1 MNKIFKLI
9 TSISFLFFSINA
21 ALSEENFFN
30 EALKMY
36 QNEKYED
43 ARFMLERNIVFNPK
57 DAKSYLYLAK
67 IYNHEEDQN
76 KEEYNLETTL
86 LIEPNNEEAILML
99 MKIALKKSNYS
110 KVNDLSQTFIKVCK
124 KLCDENNEIQ
134 KSLKNIEPATMSL
147 DQNLNK
153 ILIIDFGSQFTQL
166 IARRIRELGVF
177 SEIVSHKKIKIKHI
191 DKSIKGIILSGGPLN
206 VYEINKYSFDKKII
220 NLSIPILGI
229 CFGHQILSKLNGGRV
244 KQSKH
249 REFGL
254 ANIYKK
260 NESLLIKNF
269 FNKQK
274 SKKVWMSHADQVSKL
289 PKNFKVIASSTNS
302 KFAIVENKL
311 NKFYGIQFHPEVTHT
326 ENGKKLISNFIFL
339 ICKIKRNWSSKDQKI
354 QLIKEVKDQV
364 GSEKVICAL
373 SGGVDSSVVAQLLN
387 KAIGKKLYCIFVNTG
402 LLRKNEEV
410 QVVQTFKKRLKINLI
425 YVNAEKEFLKK
436 LHNVSDPE
444 KKRKIIGNLFIKIFE
459 RYAKKIKNVKFLA
472 QGTLYPDLIESRS
485 VTGSQTSKIKSHHN
499 VGGLPKKMKLK
510 LVEPLKFLFK
520 DEVRKLGLEL
530 NLNKDIISR
539 HPFPGPGLAIRMPGL
554 ITNEKIK
561 ILKEADYYF
570 IQALRDHGLYHKIWQ
585 AYAALLPVK
594 TVGVMG
600 DNRTYEY
607 LCLLRAITSED
618 GMTAD
623 FYEFKKSF
631 METISNKIVN
641 SIRGINRVV
650 YDITSKPPSTIE
662 LE

>member
-1 MNKIFKLI
+1 MI
-9 TSISFLFFSINA
+9 
-21 ALSEENFFN
+21 
-30 EALKMY
+30 
-36 QNEKYED
+36 
-43 ARFMLERNIVFNPK
+43 
-57 DAKSYLYLAK
+57 
-67 IYNHEEDQN
+67 
-76 KEEYNLETTL
+76 
-86 LIEPNNEEAILML
+86 
-99 MKIALKKSNYS
+99 
-110 KVNDLSQTFIKVCK
+110 
-124 KLCDENNEIQ
+124 
-134 KSLKNIEPATMSL
+134 L
-147 DQNLNK
+147 DQSLNK

-177 SEIVSHKKIKIKHI
+177 SEIISHKKIKNKNI
-191 DKSIKGIILSGGPLN
+191 DISIKGIILSGGPLN
-206 VYEINKYSFDKKII
+206 VYEINRYSFDKEILK
-220 NLSIPILGI
+220 NNIPILGI
-229 CFGHQILSKLNGGRV
+229 CFGHQILSKLNGGKV

-254 ANIYKK
+254 ANVYKK
-260 NESLLIKNF
+260 KDSLLIKNF
-269 FNKQK
+269 FNQK
-274 SKKVWMSHADQVSKL
+274 KIHKVWMSHADQVSKL
-289 PKNFKVIASSTNS
+289 PKNFRVIASSQNS
-302 KFAIVENKL
+302 KFAIVEDKT
-311 NKFYGIQFHPEVTHT
+311 NKFYGVQFHPEVTHT
-326 ENGKKLISNFIFL
+326 ENGKKIIKNFIFL
-339 ICKIKRNWSSKDQKI
+339 ICKIKKNWSSKDQKMK
-354 QLIKEVKDQV
+354 LIKEVRNQV
-364 GSEKVICAL
+364 GENKVICAL

-402 LLRKNEEV
+402 LLRKNEEK
-410 QVVQTFKKRLKINLI
+410 QVVDTFKKRLKMNLI

-436 LHNVSDPE
+436 LTNVSDPE

-520 DEVRKLGLEL
+520 DEVRNLGLEL
-530 NLNKDIISR
+530 NLNKEIISR
-539 HPFPGPGLAIRMPGL
+539 HPFPGPGLAIRMPGI
-554 ITNEKIK
+554 ITKEKIN

-570 IQALRDHGLYHKIWQ
+570 IQGLKEHGLYNKIWQ

-631 METISNKIVN
+631 AQMISNKIVN

>member
-1 MNKIFKLI
+1 
-9 TSISFLFFSINA
+9 
-21 ALSEENFFN
+21 
-30 EALKMY
+30 
-36 QNEKYED
+36 
-43 ARFMLERNIVFNPK
+43 
-57 DAKSYLYLAK
+57 
-67 IYNHEEDQN
+67 
-76 KEEYNLETTL
+76 
-86 LIEPNNEEAILML
+86 
-99 MKIALKKSNYS
+99 
-110 KVNDLSQTFIKVCK
+110 
-124 KLCDENNEIQ
+124 
-134 KSLKNIEPATMSL
+134 MSL
-147 DQNLNK
+147 EQNLDK

-177 SEIVSHKKIKIKHI
+177 SEIISHKKIKIK
-191 DKSIKGIILSGGPLN
+191 DLNKSIRGIILSGGPLN

-220 NLSIPILGI
+220 NLDIPILGI
-229 CFGHQILSKLNGGRV
+229 CFGHQILSKLNGGTV

-254 ANIYKK
+254 ANIYRK
-260 NESLLIKNF
+260 NESLLTKNF
-269 FNKQK
+269 FNKK
-274 SKKVWMSHADQVSKL
+274 KLKKVWMSHADQVSKL

-302 KFAIVENKL
+302 KFAIVENKQK
-311 NKFYGIQFHPEVTHT
+311 KFYGIQFHPEVTHT

-339 ICKIKRNWSSKDQKI
+339 ICKMKRNWSSKDQKI
-354 QLIKEVKDQV
+354 QLIKEVKNQV

-402 LLRKNEEV
+402 LLRKDEEL
-410 QVVQTFKKRLKINLI
+410 QVVRTFKKRLKINLI

-459 RYAKKIKNVKFLA
+459 RYSKKIKNVKFLA
-472 QGTLYPDLIESRS
+472 QGTLYPDLIESKS

-499 VGGLPKKMKLK
+499 VGGLPKKMNLQ

-530 NLNKDIISR
+530 NLSQEIISR
-539 HPFPGPGLAIRMPGL
+539 HPFPGPGLAIRMPGV

-607 LCLLRAITSED
+607 MCLLRAITSED

-631 METISNKIVN
+631 MQTVSNKIIN

-650 YDITSKPPSTIE
+650 YDVTSKPPSTIE

>member
-1 MNKIFKLI
+1 
-9 TSISFLFFSINA
+9 
-21 ALSEENFFN
+21 
-30 EALKMY
+30 
-36 QNEKYED
+36 
-43 ARFMLERNIVFNPK
+43 
-57 DAKSYLYLAK
+57 
-67 IYNHEEDQN
+67 
-76 KEEYNLETTL
+76 
-86 LIEPNNEEAILML
+86 
-99 MKIALKKSNYS
+99 
-110 KVNDLSQTFIKVCK
+110 
-124 KLCDENNEIQ
+124 
-134 KSLKNIEPATMSL
+134 MSL
-147 DQNLNK
+147 DQNLDK
-153 ILIIDFGSQFTQL
+153 VVIIDFGSQFTQL

-177 SEIVSHKKIKIKHI
+177 SEIVSHKKIRTVDINH
-191 DKSIKGIILSGGPLN
+191 SVRGIILSGGPLN
-206 VYEINKYSFDKKII
+206 VYQINKYSFDKKILEL
-220 NLSIPILGI
+220 NIPILGI

-254 ANIYKK
+254 ANIFKK
-260 NESLLIKNF
+260 RDSLLTKNF
-269 FNKQK
+269 YGI
-274 SKKVWMSHADQVSKL
+274 KKTKEVWMSHADQVSKL
-289 PKNFKVIASSTNS
+289 PKNFNVIASSTNS
-302 KFAIVENKL
+302 KYAIVENKIK
-311 NKFYGIQFHPEVTHT
+311 KFYGVQFHPEVTHT
-326 ENGKKLISNFIFL
+326 ENGKKLISNFVFL
-339 ICKIKRNWSSKDQKI
+339 ICKVKRNWSLRDQKI
-354 QLIKEVKDQV
+354 KLIKEVRDQV
-364 GSEKVICAL
+364 GTHKVICAL

-402 LLRKNEEV
+402 LLRKNEET
-410 QVVQTFKKRLKINLI
+410 QVVRTFKKKLKMNLI
-425 YVNAEKEFLKK
+425 YVNAEKEFLVK
-436 LHNVSDPE
+436 LKNVSDPE

-472 QGTLYPDLIESRS
+472 QGTLYPDLIESKS

-499 VGGLPKKMKLK
+499 VGGLPKKMNLK

-530 NLNKDIISR
+530 KLSKEIISR
-539 HPFPGPGLAIRMPGL
+539 HPFPGPGLAIRMPGI

-570 IQALRDHGLYHKIWQ
+570 IQALREYGLYHKIWQ

-623 FYEFKKSF
+623 FFEFRKSF
-631 METISNKIVN
+631 MQTISNKIVN

-650 YDITSKPPSTIE
+650 YDVTSKPPSTIE

>member
-1 MNKIFKLI
+1 MILNHN
-9 TSISFLFFSINA
+9 IS
-21 ALSEENFFN
+21 
-30 EALKMY
+30 
-36 QNEKYED
+36 
-43 ARFMLERNIVFNPK
+43 R
-57 DAKSYLYLAK
+57 
-67 IYNHEEDQN
+67 
-76 KEEYNLETTL
+76 
-86 LIEPNNEEAILML
+86 
-99 MKIALKKSNYS
+99 
-110 KVNDLSQTFIKVCK
+110 
-124 KLCDENNEIQ
+124 
-134 KSLKNIEPATMSL
+134 
-147 DQNLNK
+147 

-177 SEIVSHKKIKIKHI
+177 SEIISHKKIKLKDI
-191 DKSIKGIILSGGPLN
+191 DEAIKGIVLSGGPLN
-206 VYEINKYSFDKKII
+206 VYQINKYSFDKKIL
-220 NLSIPILGI
+220 NLDIPVLGI
-229 CFGHQILSKLNGGRV
+229 CFGHQILSKLNGGSV

-260 NESLLIKNF
+260 SDSLLTNNF
-269 FNKQK
+269 FTKQK
-274 SKKVWMSHADQVSKL
+274 YKKVWMSHADQVSKL
-289 PKNFKVIASSTNS
+289 PKNFKVVASSINS
-302 KFAIVENKL
+302 KFAIVENKIK
-311 NKFYGIQFHPEVTHT
+311 KFYGVQFHPEVTHT
-326 ENGKKLISNFIFL
+326 ENGKKVISNFIFL

-354 QLIKEVKDQV
+354 QLIRDIKKQV

-410 QVVQTFKKRLKINLI
+410 QVIQTFKKRLKMNLI
-425 YVNAEKEFLKK
+425 YVNAKEEFIKK
-436 LHNVSDPE
+436 LKNVTDPE

-530 NLNKDIISR
+530 NLSKDIISR

-554 ITNEKIK
+554 ITSEKIQ

-631 METISNKIVN
+631 METISNKIIN

>member
-1 MNKIFKLI
+1 
-9 TSISFLFFSINA
+9 
-21 ALSEENFFN
+21 
-30 EALKMY
+30 
-36 QNEKYED
+36 
-43 ARFMLERNIVFNPK
+43 
-57 DAKSYLYLAK
+57 
-67 IYNHEEDQN
+67 
-76 KEEYNLETTL
+76 
-86 LIEPNNEEAILML
+86 
-99 MKIALKKSNYS
+99 
-110 KVNDLSQTFIKVCK
+110 
-124 KLCDENNEIQ
+124 
-134 KSLKNIEPATMSL
+134 MSL
-147 DQNLNK
+147 DQNLDK

-177 SEIVSHKKIKIKHI
+177 SEIISHKKIKLKDI
-191 DKSIKGIILSGGPLN
+191 DQTIKGIILSGGPLN
-206 VYEINKYSFDKKII
+206 VYQINKYSFDKKII
-220 NLSIPILGI
+220 NLNIPILGI

-260 NESLLIKNF
+260 NESLLISNF

-311 NKFYGIQFHPEVTHT
+311 KKFYGIQFHPEVTHT

-410 QVVQTFKKRLKINLI
+410 QVVQTFKKRLKMNLI
-425 YVNAEKEFLKK
+425 YVNAEKEFLKR
-436 LHNVSDPE
+436 LNNVSDPE

-472 QGTLYPDLIESRS
+472 QGTLYPDLIESKS

-530 NLNKDIISR
+530 NLSKDIISR

-554 ITNEKIK
+554 ITNDKIK

-570 IQALRDHGLYHKIWQ
+570 IQALKDHGLYHRIWQ

-631 METISNKIVN
+631 METISNQIVN